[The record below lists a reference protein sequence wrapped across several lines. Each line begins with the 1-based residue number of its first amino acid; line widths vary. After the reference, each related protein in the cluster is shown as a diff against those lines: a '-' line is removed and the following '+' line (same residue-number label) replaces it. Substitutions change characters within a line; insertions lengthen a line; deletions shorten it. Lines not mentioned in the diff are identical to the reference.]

1 MTEEIINLNEK
12 EFKSLSDSDKWKL
25 LQSIKS
31 IVKDLQIRADKNCE
45 ECKKTFLTH
54 QDINIDLFFQDWRE
68 CKERCEECGEEE
80 KRNMCQIQFEL
91 MNHIANSLLEVQRK
105 QNLLTELVMKRDD
118 AGSKLLNE
126 FAKKAEALKKK
137 EKRADDMFR

>member
-1 MTEEIINLNEK
+1 MTEEIINLTEK
-12 EFKSLSDSDKWKL
+12 EFKSLSDSDKWKM

-31 IVKDLQIRADKNCE
+31 ILKDLQIRADKNCE
-45 ECKKTFLTH
+45 ECEKTFLTH

-68 CKERCEECGEEE
+68 CKERCEDCGEEE

-137 EKRADDMFR
+137 DKRADDMFR

>member
-1 MTEEIINLNEK
+1 MTEEIINLTEK

-25 LQSIKS
+25 FQSIKS
-31 IVKDLQIRADKNCE
+31 LLKDLQIRADKNCE
-45 ECKKTFLTH
+45 ECEKTFLTH

-118 AGSKLLNE
+118 AGSKLLHE
-126 FAKKAEALKKK
+126 FAKKAESLKKK